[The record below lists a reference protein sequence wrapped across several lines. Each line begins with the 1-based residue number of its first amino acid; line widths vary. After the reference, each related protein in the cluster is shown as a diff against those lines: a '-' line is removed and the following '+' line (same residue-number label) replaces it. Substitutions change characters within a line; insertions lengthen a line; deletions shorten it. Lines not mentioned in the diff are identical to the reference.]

1 MRPSTD
7 APEPRAWRIKA
18 VATAAGALGLLLLA
32 LSAYCLTHAAT
43 LQSRLAHADA
53 GDRIIAALRGEL
65 LSGAGSGALRPLVQR
80 LLREGALPLRYLAVF
95 NAEGVLLTQA
105 GSFQGVAVPL
115 LPTAVSN
122 RLREGLYALSGSRGE
137 RRVLDARGRLLG
149 SVEYRLGPSVGA
161 AVREE
166 AVEHLRVTG
175 WIALALAM
183 PILLV
188 PAALWWRT
196 RRLAPDWARRADPR
210 TARLPV
216 AEPAASTPA
225 ALAMEEFRARAGH
238 VMDALAYGIIATDRE
253 GRVRYLNVTA
263 ERLTGWTLLDARGR
277 LVWSICHVVGADDTP
292 QTCAAER
299 ALQLLADV
307 PASAARLRARHGEV
321 RAVETMACL
330 LRARDGA
337 VDGVTMVLRD
347 NSRQAGEMDALKREA
362 RLSQAVVDH
371 LDEGLL
377 MTDPAGV
384 VRFANARAERMFGY
398 SRHELE
404 GFTVTKLMP
413 VPFLNTPGVRI
424 TDYVATRA
432 GQRLPKVVGWRKDAT
447 TFPVELWVQTMNFDD
462 TAGLV
467 VIVRDI
473 SERLRG
479 ENLATRLGR
488 LLDSALEEVYI
499 FDAQTLYFL
508 EVNRGARRN
517 LAYSAEALA
526 RMSPLEISAG
536 LDPET
541 FQNYLARLRGGE
553 QEHLVYRCTH
563 KRQDGST
570 YPVEVRLNFSR
581 EEEPP
586 VFMAIA
592 VDISERLVAEEK
604 LQHLAHH
611 DSLTGLPNRVML
623 YDRIEQARLSI
634 QRSTRLMG
642 IFFLDLD
649 RFKQINDLHGHE
661 IGDRV
666 LKAVA
671 ERLKASVRPTD
682 TVARLAGDEFVVVAP
697 GLRTPEDATFLA
709 QKLLDRFSQPLDIP
723 GIEIV
728 SRPSIGIT
736 MYPLDE
742 SDVEGLLRHAD
753 SAMYEAK
760 QAGRGCYRMFST
772 EVDPDKRR
780 RLELERE
787 IHSAVALNQ
796 FHLQMTPVLDV
807 DHGNVRAALSNL
819 YWMHPRYGRIEHDEL
834 MRAAGRAGLLGDLE
848 LWQVCHAC
856 EHHLSARQRGLP
868 LLPFVI
874 GISGWQ
880 LRDPQFTGHVLELLD
895 RYKAPGDRMLLAMTP
910 DGMAEAASMHP
921 ETERLLARGVR
932 LALRDFSAAPALDSA
947 VSVALLIAGERI
959 AGDES
964 AARAMLAAA
973 QARGVAVV
981 AHGVAHP
988 QQRARWAA
996 LGCRLQAG
1004 AAVQPAMEARQAI
1017 SWLEGRTVEPL

>member
-1 MRPSTD
+1 MTSMMPPPQRLARRSL
-7 APEPRAWRIKA
+7 AGAALWLM
-18 VATAAGALGLLLLA
+18 AAGMLAALA
-32 LSAYCLTHAAT
+32 VYS
-43 LQSRLAHADA
+43 LAHAARMQARLDHA
-53 GDRIIAALRGEL
+53 QTGDRLVATLRGEL
-65 LSGAGSGALRPLVQR
+65 LEGAGRRALQPVVQR
-80 LLREGALPLRYLAVF
+80 LLRESGTPLRYLAVF
-95 NAEGVLLTQA
+95 DDQGVLLTQGGA
-105 GSFQGVAVPL
+105 FQRLNVPL
-115 LPTAVSN
+115 LPEMVLAV
-122 RLREGLYALSGSRGE
+122 LRKMLYASTGSIGQ
-137 RRVLDARGRLLG
+137 RRVLDSEGRLLG
-149 SVEYRLGPSVGA
+149 SFEYRLAPGVSEE
-161 AVREE
+161 VREE
-166 AVEHLRVTG
+166 AVQHLRVTG
-175 WIALALAM
+175 WAALVLTLPM
-183 PILLV
+183 LTV
-188 PAALWWRT
+188 PALMWWRA
-196 RRLAPDWARRADPR
+196 RRRAPEWAHRADPR
-210 TARLPV
+210 ALL
-216 AEPAASTPA
+216 PAAVPASGPPA
-225 ALAMEEFRARAGH
+225 AAAMDEFRIRAGH

-253 GRVRYLNVTA
+253 GRVRYLNATA
-263 ERLTGWTLLDARGR
+263 ERLTGWSLSDARGR
-277 LVWSICHVVGADDTP
+277 LVYSICHVLGADDAP
-292 QTCAAER
+292 QPSAAER
-299 ALQLLADV
+299 ALQQVGDV
-307 PASAARLRARHGEV
+307 PAVAARLRARHGEV
-321 RAVETMACL
+321 RAVETMAVL
-330 LRARDGA
+330 LRGRDGA
-337 VDGVTMVLRD
+337 VDGVTMMLRD

-424 TDYVATRA
+424 TDYVATRS

-462 TAGLV
+462 TSGLV

-517 LAYSAEALA
+517 LAYGPEELA
-526 RMSPLEISAG
+526 RMSPLDISTS
-536 LDPET
+536 LDSET
-541 FQNYLARLRGGE
+541 FQNYLNRLRGGE
-553 QEHLVYRCTH
+553 QEHLVYRCAH
-563 KRQDGST
+563 RRQDGST

-592 VDISERLVAEEK
+592 VDISERVVAEEK

-623 YDRIEQARLSI
+623 YDRMEQARLAA

-642 IFFLDLD
+642 VFFLDLD

-661 IGDRV
+661 VGDLV

-671 ERLKASVRPTD
+671 ERLKVAVRPTD
-682 TVARLAGDEFVVVAP
+682 TVARLAGDEFVVLAP
-697 GLRTPEDATFLA
+697 GMRTPEDATFLA
-709 QKLLDRFSQPLDIP
+709 QKLLDRFAQPLDIP

-736 MYPLDE
+736 IYPLDE

-807 DHGNVRAALSNL
+807 QHDTVRAALSNL

-880 LRDPQFTGHVLELLD
+880 LRDREFTGHVLELLD
-895 RYKAPGDRMLLAMTP
+895 RYEAPGDRLLLAMTP

-932 LALRDFSAAPALDSA
+932 LALRDFNAAPAIDSA
-947 VSVALLIAGERI
+947 VSVAMLIAGERI
-959 AGDES
+959 AGDER

-973 QARGVAVV
+973 AARGAAVV
-981 AHGVAHP
+981 AYGVAQP
-988 QQRARWAA
+988 QQRARWTA
-996 LGCRLQAG
+996 LGCHLLAG

-1017 SWLEGRTVEPL
+1017 SWLEGRAVDPL

>member
-1 MRPSTD
+1 MTVLNRDGVQRGPL
-7 APEPRAWRIKA
+7 
-18 VATAAGALGLLLLA
+18 AGAVLWLLVAGVLA
-32 LSAYCLTHAAT
+32 ALAIYCLGHAARM
-43 LQSRLAHADA
+43 QARLDHAHT
-53 GDRIIAALRGEL
+53 GDRLVAALRSEL
-65 LSGAGSGALRPLVQR
+65 LAGAGTRALRPLAQR
-80 LLREGALPLRYLAVF
+80 LLREPGSPLRYLAVF
-95 NAEGVLLTQA
+95 DD
-105 GSFQGVAVPL
+105 QGVMLTRAGVFQNLEVPL
-115 LPTAVSN
+115 APEIVSTGLR
-122 RLREGLYALSGSRGE
+122 RLLYALSGSPGR
-137 RRVLDARGRLLG
+137 RRVLDEQGRLLG
-149 SVEYRLGPSVGA
+149 SFEYRLAPGVSAG
-161 AVREE
+161 VREE
-166 AVEHLRVTG
+166 AVEHLRMTG
-175 WIALALAM
+175 WVAL
-183 PILLV
+183 ILTLPMLTV
-188 PAALWWRT
+188 PVLMWWRAG
-196 RRLAPDWARRADPR
+196 RRVPEWARRADPR
-210 TARLPV
+210 ALLPATAP
-216 AEPAASTPA
+216 ASGNPAAA
-225 ALAMEEFRARAGH
+225 AMDEFRMRAGH
-238 VMDALAYGIIATDRE
+238 VMDALAYGIIATDRD
-253 GRVRYLNVTA
+253 GRVRYLNATA
-263 ERLTGWTLLDARGR
+263 ERLTGWSLADARGR
-277 LVWSICHVVGADDTP
+277 LVYSICHVLGADDAP
-292 QTCAAER
+292 QPSAAER
-299 ALQLLADV
+299 ALQQVGDV
-307 PASAARLRARHGEV
+307 PATAARLRARHGEV

-424 TDYVATRA
+424 TDYVGSRS

-462 TAGLV
+462 TSGLV

-517 LAYSAEALA
+517 LAFGAEELA
-526 RMSPLEISAG
+526 RMSPLDISAD
-536 LDPET
+536 LDSET
-541 FQNYLARLRGGE
+541 FQNYLGRLRGGE
-553 QEHLVYRCTH
+553 QEHLVYRCAH
-563 KRQDGST
+563 RRQNGST

-592 VDISERLVAEEK
+592 VDISERVVAEEK

-623 YDRIEQARLSI
+623 YDRMEQARLSV
-634 QRSTRLMG
+634 QRSAHLMG
-642 IFFLDLD
+642 VFFLDLD
-649 RFKQINDLHGHE
+649 RFKQVNDLHGHE
-661 IGDRV
+661 VGDLV

-671 ERLKASVRPTD
+671 ERLKVAVRPTD
-682 TVARLAGDEFVVVAP
+682 TVARLAGDEFVVLAT
-697 GLRTPEDATFLA
+697 GMRTPEDATFLA
-709 QKLLDRFSQPLDIP
+709 QKLLDRFAQPLDIP

-736 MYPLDE
+736 IYPLDE

-807 DHGNVRAALSNL
+807 EHDTVRAALSNL

-895 RYKAPGDRMLLAMTP
+895 RYKAPGDRLLLAMTP
-910 DGMAEAASMHP
+910 DGMAEAESMHP

-932 LALRDFSAAPALDSA
+932 LALRDFNAAPAIDSA
-947 VSVALLIAGERI
+947 VSVALLIAPERI
-959 AGDES
+959 AGDER

-973 QARGVAVV
+973 AARGAAVV
-981 AHGVAHP
+981 AYGVTQP
-988 QQRARWAA
+988 QQRARWTQ
-996 LGCRLQAG
+996 LGCYLLAG
-1004 AAVQPAMEARQAI
+1004 SAVQPAMEARQAI
-1017 SWLEGRTVEPL
+1017 SWLEGRTVDPL